1 MTDPFKVDGPTIIS
15 TSGGR
20 TSGYMLWRVLQANG
34 GKLPPDCYAVF
45 CNTGLEHPNTL
56 TFVHQIEERW
66 CPVTWLEYRRIEV
79 NAAKDMSAD
88 ALDAGAAAEYKHSFA
103 VVDYCHASRKGEPF
117 EALIEAKNML
127 PNPRTRFCTSE
138 LKVRSKT
145 RWARSIGWDHWDN
158 FIGLRADEM
167 RRVINLTPDTKA
179 ETIKHPLAM
188 GVVKMDVLAFWDSQ
202 PFNLNLPDDRYGN
215 CVGCFLKG
223 RRKLA
228 AVARDTPEYLE
239 WWARQEEETRQRTT
253 KYNGERWNFRNDR
266 PTYRQMLT
274 QVSVQGRLLGDI
286 GLDDETIP
294 CMCSD

>member
-1 MTDPFKVDGPTIIS
+1 
-15 TSGGR
+15 
-20 TSGYMLWRVLQANG
+20 
-34 GKLPPDCYAVF
+34 
-45 CNTGLEHPNTL
+45 
-56 TFVHQIEERW
+56 
-66 CPVTWLEYRRIEV
+66 
-79 NAAKDMSAD
+79 
-88 ALDAGAAAEYKHSFA
+88 
-103 VVDYCHASRKGEPF
+103 
-117 EALIEAKNML
+117 
-127 PNPRTRFCTSE
+127 
-138 LKVRSKT
+138 
-145 RWARSIGWDHWDN
+145 
-158 FIGLRADEM
+158 
-167 RRVINLTPDTKA
+167 
-179 ETIKHPLAM
+179 M